1 MKVEHFAEAL
11 APLLKDLGFKKQR
24 FNWRKDLDE
33 SIAVLNVQISSWG
46 DRSYYVNVGIYLKAL
61 GEEVSPPHN
70 RCHVQGRLS
79 VETPEAVAAAAQAWF
94 AARSNLQALAALHRV
109 GGLQG
114 NGLVFKEVV
123 SAVSS
128 LPAT

>member
-70 RCHVQGRLS
+70 RCHDPISKLWQLCTELAGFK
-79 VETPEAVAAAAQAWF
+79 ETAWF
-94 AARSNLQALAALHRV
+94 SRRWSVQCRHFQPPND
-109 GGLQG
+109 QG
-114 NGLVFKEVV
+114 
-123 SAVSS
+123 
-128 LPAT
+128 